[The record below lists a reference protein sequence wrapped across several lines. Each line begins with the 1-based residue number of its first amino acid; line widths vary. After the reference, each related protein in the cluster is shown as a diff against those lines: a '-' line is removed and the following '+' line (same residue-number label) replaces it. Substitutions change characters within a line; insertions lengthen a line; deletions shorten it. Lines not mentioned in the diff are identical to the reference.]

1 MDLARTPP
9 AARARDHSAPGS
21 LHSAMTDQR
30 SATTAPTGNS
40 TTATFRP
47 TTPQAPAGEPTVRVS
62 RGLAAWLTANQTSF
76 ACSSYQTGRL
86 FLVGV
91 HPNGNVSVHQQPF
104 ARVMGLWWTPNQL
117 HLASRVQFW
126 RLENILAPGEL
137 ADDQFDV
144 VLVARSGHITG
155 NIDLHEVAIDGEG
168 RAVFVNS
175 AYSCLA
181 TLDPIHSFRP
191 IWKPTFISELVP
203 EDRCHLNGLALLDG
217 KPKYVTA
224 VAQTDKADGWH
235 GKPLPRGVL
244 IDVQTDKVVTDE
256 LSMPHSPRVVDG
268 KVYALDS
275 GRGFLVQID
284 PETGTVTDLAFC
296 PGWLRGLAIK
306 GNHALVTVSKPRYG
320 SFEGLPIDDEMKK
333 RGATPECGVLIIDL
347 ATGETVEWL
356 KLEGTVEELFAV
368 ELMPGV
374 KCPKAI
380 GPSSPEIVDK
390 ITFDPEISPLTY

>member
-1 MDLARTPP
+1 
-9 AARARDHSAPGS
+9 
-21 LHSAMTDQR
+21 MTDQR
-30 SATTAPTGNS
+30 SATTAPAGNS

-47 TTPQAPAGEPTVRVS
+47 TTPQAPGGEPTVSVS
-62 RGLAAWLTANQTSF
+62 RGLSAWLTANQTSF
-76 ACSSYQTGRL
+76 AFSSYQSGRL

-91 HPNGNVSVHQQPF
+91 SSNGNVSVHQQPF
-104 ARVMGLWWTPNQL
+104 ARVMGLWWTSDQL
-117 HLASRVQFW
+117 YLASRVQFW

-144 VLVARSGHITG
+144 ALVARSGHITG
-155 NIDLHEVAIDGEG
+155 NIDAHEVAIDGEG
-168 RAVFVNS
+168 RPILVNS
-175 AYSCLA
+175 GYSCLA
-181 TLDPIHSFRP
+181 TLDPVHSFRP
-191 IWKPTFISELVP
+191 IWKPKFISELVP
-203 EDRCHLNGLALLDG
+203 EDRCHLNGLAMLNG

-224 VAQTDKADGWH
+224 VAQTDTADGWH
-235 GKPLPRGVL
+235 GKPLPKGVL
-244 IDVQTDKVVTDE
+244 IDVETDEVVTDQ

-284 PETGTVTDLAFC
+284 PETGKVTDLAFC

-306 GNHALVTVSKPRYG
+306 GDHALVTISKPRYG
-320 SFEGLPIDDEMKK
+320 SFEGLPMDQEMKK
-333 RGATPECGVLIIDL
+333 RRASPECAVLIIDL
-347 ATGETVEWL
+347 ATGETIEWL

-380 GPSSPEIVDK
+380 GPGSPEIVDK
-390 ITFDPEISPLTY
+390 ITFDPEIRPLIF